1 MYKYTLFLAAPLEE
15 GKLFEILK
23 SKNVSKQNKL
33 FLYRAKNV
41 TSAFFFFLLFET
53 SHGTDYVIRSQIR
66 SQNQQTRMRDVYSF
80 S

>member
-1 MYKYTLFLAAPLEE
+1 MYKYTLFLAAPLE

-33 FLYRAKNV
+33 FLYRSKNV